1 MCARF
6 FFFALVFVS
15 SSLFAFHFKNI
26 YQSLPPFFSRSCR
39 FSAVEGFLVF
49 VTGLHEEAT
58 EEDIHTYFG
67 DFGAIQQ
74 LHLNLDR
81 RTGFVKVCIPAL
93 CVEFGLFDLLLHSNK
108 FYASLS

>member
-1 MCARF
+1 MFDQRVPQF
-6 FFFALVFVS
+6 FHHLA
-15 SSLFAFHFKNI
+15 I
-26 YQSLPPFFSRSCR
+26 P
-39 FSAVEGFLVF
+39 AVEGFLVF

-81 RTGFVKVCIPAL
+81 RTGFVKVGVSAIAM
-93 CVEFGLFDLLLHSNK
+93 EYN
-108 FYASLS
+108 LSRSRTRMHISCRIL